1 MPSDLRL
8 PTLRTDQLIDALLLD
23 GRREER
29 LKARLTQETGAVGH
43 GDDLQQI
50 QTEKKKKNKAFWSL
64 IG

>member
-23 GRREER
+23 GRREEL

-50 QTEKKKKNKAFWSL
+50 QAEKKKKEAFWSL